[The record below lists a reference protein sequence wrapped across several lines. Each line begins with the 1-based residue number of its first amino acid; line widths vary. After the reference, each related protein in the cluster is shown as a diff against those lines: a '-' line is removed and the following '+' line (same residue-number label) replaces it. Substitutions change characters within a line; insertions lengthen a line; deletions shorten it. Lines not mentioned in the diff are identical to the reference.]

1 MAGGPEEGAAMTRSE
16 IRRAAVTIALLALV
30 AAAGPAGAQVLGRPA
45 DGDLRLEWTAA
56 EDRRGRPIVSG
67 YIYNL
72 RGGTYATSVR
82 LLVDG
87 ARQRDRL
94 RADRGRGGRDHGPSR
109 GRGPSPAMIT
119 APGGPLRHP
128 AFWLLAINVAALIVF
143 LNGPMAEK
151 YPLAALGILAFSF
164 VQIAFP
170 ACR

>member
-1 MAGGPEEGAAMTRSE
+1 MARGPEEGAVMTRPE

-82 LLVDG
+82 LLVEALDASG
-87 ARQRDRL
+87 ATVGSTSGFVFGDVPPSDRSYFEIKAPP
-94 RADRGRGGRDHGPSR
+94 RAASYRVSIQTFSWRSYGAGGG
-109 GRGPSPAMIT
+109 
-119 APGGPLRHP
+119 
-128 AFWLLAINVAALIVF
+128 
-143 LNGPMAEK
+143 
-151 YPLAALGILAFSF
+151 
-164 VQIAFP
+164 
-170 ACR
+170 